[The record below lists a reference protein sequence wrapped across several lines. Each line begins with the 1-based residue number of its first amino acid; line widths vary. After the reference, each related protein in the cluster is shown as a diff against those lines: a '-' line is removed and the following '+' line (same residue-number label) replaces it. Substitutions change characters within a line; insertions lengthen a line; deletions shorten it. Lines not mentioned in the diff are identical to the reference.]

1 MTRLLGAAI
10 QILRNINRAIETIL
24 TPIFVALIAL
34 MLVSVVWGVAARL
47 AGISA
52 SWTDKVMLILLP
64 TLAFAVAPVAYR
76 RSANVSLDLLRD
88 ALPPRIRNLH
98 GLAMHLFIL
107 VLLLVGLDLTL
118 RKVGIDPGPL
128 SRLIDGTIGLDL
140 SEIRPF
146 AAPIRIPVL
155 NIEWAY
161 VYMVMPACI
170 LMMIV
175 ANIELLLRHVLAIFD
190 PDLKNA
196 RPVRS
201 LEASESK
208 LWD

>member
-1 MTRLLGAAI
+1 MTRLLGAVI
-10 QILRNINRAIETIL
+10 QVLRNVNRVIETIL
-24 TPIFVALIAL
+24 TPIFMVLIAL

-47 AGISA
+47 TGISA
-52 SWTDKVMLILLP
+52 PWTDKVMLILLP

-76 RSANVSLDLLRD
+76 RSANVSLDLMRD
-88 ALPPRIRNLH
+88 SLPPRIRNLH

-128 SRLIDGTIGLDL
+128 SRLIHATIGIDL

-155 NIEWAY
+155 NIEWGY

-170 LMMIV
+170 LMMIIG
-175 ANIELLLRHVLAIFD
+175 NIELLLRHVLAILD